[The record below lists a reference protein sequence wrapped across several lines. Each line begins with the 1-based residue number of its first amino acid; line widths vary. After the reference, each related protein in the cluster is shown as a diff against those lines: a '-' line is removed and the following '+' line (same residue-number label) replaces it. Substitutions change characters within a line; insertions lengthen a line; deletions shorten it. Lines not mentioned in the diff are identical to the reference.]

1 MLKNEKFHHL
11 NEKELENFKDYESD
25 DKSLNGDDECTCI
38 PFTVHYSKQVLKKS
52 LDQLFEAI
60 QIC

>member
-25 DKSLNGDDECTCI
+25 DESLNGDGECTRI
-38 PFTVHYSKQVLKKS
+38 PFTVHYSKEVLKKS

-60 QIC
+60 QIW